1 MSSRVGRRALA
12 ALTSLVVAGG
22 IAVAL
27 PMSAEA
33 VTYRAYGAST
43 YGTSAKFGNI
53 LTLGRTANQPM
64 CTTRPGTIRENK
76 TAGADLKQLGKV
88 GAQTTRVESKQ
99 SGSTQTTIATS
110 TTAGVNLLSGLIT
123 ASAIEA
129 KATVTKTASGYT
141 RIGSTRLVGLK
152 VAGVTINANP
162 AANTKIALPLGVG
175 TLIINEQG
183 KTSDFGN
190 YTQGTN
196 GLRLLLNQGA
206 LPGLPTGQ
214 LVVSY
219 ALASLHEPTHARP
232 YGNAYATQV
241 KVGDLLSSGPSALV
255 DLPCGG
261 TSSATRTN
269 NIAGLDLP
277 GDLLD
282 VGAATTTAKSVDGA
296 SATSAITTATIAGVN
311 LLDGLITA
319 DAITSRAHTTRRGS
333 TITRSSEGS
342 SLANLEINGKPVLN
356 IKANTK
362 IVLPGGVGNVYLRSS
377 VWDDNGFKVT
387 ALRIEL
393 LQDVDGFDAG
403 TVIEVGVA
411 QSGVAAR

>member
-27 PMSAEA
+27 PTSAEA

-43 YGTSAKFGNI
+43 YGTSAKFGNV

-64 CTTRPGTIRENK
+64 CTTRPGITRTNT
-76 TAGADLKQLGKV
+76 TASSDLKALGFV
-88 GAQTTRVESKQ
+88 GAQNTKVQ
-99 SGSTQTTIATS
+99 SVQNGSTQSTIATS
-110 TTAGVNLLSGLIT
+110 TTAGLNLLSGLIT
-123 ASAIEA
+123 ATTIEA
-129 KATVTKTASGYT
+129 KATVTKTTSGYT
-141 RIGSTRLVGLK
+141 QTGSTKLVGLK
-152 VAGVTINANP
+152 VAGVPVTANP
-162 AANTKIALPLGVG
+162 AKNTKITLPLNLG

-183 KTSDFGN
+183 TTKTFGN

-196 GLRLLLNQGA
+196 GLRLLLNPNA
-206 LPGLPTGQ
+206 SLSLPSGQ

-241 KVGDLLSSGPSALV
+241 KVGNVLSSGPSALV

-277 GDLLD
+277 GNLLD
-282 VGAATTTAKSVDGA
+282 IGAASTTAKSVDGA
-296 SATSAITTATIAGVN
+296 SATSAITTAQIAGIN

-342 SLANLEINGKPVLN
+342 SLTNLEIDGKPVLN

-362 IVLPGGVGNVYLRSS
+362 IALPGGLGTVYLRRS
-377 VWDDNGFKVT
+377 VWDDNGFTVT
-387 ALRIEL
+387 ALRLEL
-393 LQDVDGFDAG
+393 LKDQGTLKAG
-403 TVIEVGVA
+403 TVVEVGVA
-411 QSGVAAR
+411 QSGVSAR

>member
-1 MSSRVGRRALA
+1 MSPVGRRVVA
-12 ALTSLVVAGG
+12 AFSSLVVAGTVA
-22 IAVAL
+22 IAL
-27 PMSAEA
+27 PTAAEA

-43 YGTSAKFGNI
+43 YGSSAKFGNV

-64 CTTRPGTIRENK
+64 CTTRPGTVRTNS
-76 TAGADLKQLGKV
+76 TASADLKALGSL
-88 GAQTTRVESKQ
+88 GAQNTRVESVQ
-99 SGSTQTTIATS
+99 SGTTQSTIATS
-110 TTAGVNLLSGLIT
+110 RTAGLNLLSGLIT

-129 KATVTKTASGYT
+129 KATVTKTTSGYT
-141 RIGSTRLVGLK
+141 RIGSTKLVGLK
-152 VAGVTINANP
+152 VAGVTIDANP
-162 AANTKIALPLGVG
+162 AANTKIALPLGIG

-296 SATSAITTATIAGVN
+296 SATAAITTAQIAGVD

-342 SLANLEINGKPVLN
+342 SLLNLRINNQPILN
-356 IKANTK
+356 VKANTK
-362 IVLPGGVGNVYLRSS
+362 IALPAGIGTVFLRSS

-393 LQDVDGFDAG
+393 LKDFEGFDAG